1 MDKKDLKVGMTICFP
16 GKDDRTI
23 ASIGTNVYRYYEGS
37 TQFAYESQLDW
48 LTGWREKQVNVD
60 PKETLGNLTEENII
74 EGISNFR
81 ESLVKDQV
89 KAPSHYANRK
99 YQTILVMEDTMSTEE
114 FKGYLKGNVMKYI
127 SRAGKKDATAQEL
140 NKAKTYLQWLIEV
153 EETGKL
159 QEVPSYK

>member
-48 LTGWREKQVNVD
+48 LTGWRVKEDPHQLD
-60 PKETLGNLTEENII
+60 PKVEYILNEIQKP
-74 EGISNFR
+74 
-81 ESLVKDQV
+81 KDQV

-127 SRAGKKDATAQEL
+127 SRAGKKDATLQEL
-140 NKAKTYLQWLIEV
+140 NKAKTYLQWLCEV

-159 QEVPSYK
+159 QEVPTYG

>member
-48 LTGWREKQVNVD
+48 LTGWRV
-60 PKETLGNLTEENII
+60 KEDLTHEQHII
-74 EGISNFR
+74 TNKVVSN
-81 ESLVKDQV
+81 KDQV

-159 QEVPSYK
+159 QEVPDYKVIIPKGSGV